1 MKVTEK
7 LAQIQQ
13 SLKAPKNQYNKFG
26 DFHYRSLED
35 ILEALKPLLKE
46 TKCILVINDEI
57 VLIGGRFYVK
67 ATATLYDLESGEHV
81 AATAYARED
90 ESRPKMD
97 VSQVTGSS
105 SSYARKYALNG
116 LFLIDDVKD
125 ADTRDNSKPD
135 DKKPEQKKPKAKEV
149 ITESQVTDLINKCS
163 IDKVDVKKVC
173 RLYKVKGLTD
183 LSQTQYQNILKF
195 WDKVKEAE

>member
-1 MKVTEK
+1 MKVQEK
-7 LAQIQQ
+7 LLAIQQ

-46 TKCILVINDEI
+46 AKCILVINDEI

-67 ATATLYDLESGEHV
+67 ATATLHDLESGE
-81 AATAYARED
+81 AIESSAYARED

-125 ADTRDNSKPD
+125 ADTRDNSKPE
-135 DKKPEQKKPKAKEV
+135 DKKPEQKKPEAKKV
-149 ITESQVTDLINKCS
+149 VTEAQVTDLINKCS
-163 IDKVDVKKVC
+163 IDKVEVKKVC

>member
-46 TKCILVINDEI
+46 VKCILVINDEI

-67 ATATLYDLESGEHV
+67 ATATLHDLESGE
-81 AATAYARED
+81 AIECSAYAREA
-90 ESRPKMD
+90 ESKPKMD
-97 VSQVTGSS
+97 ESQVTGSS

-183 LSQTQYQNILKF
+183 LSPTQYQNILKF